1 MAEHHHSIGLHTRRP
16 TQQQRDT
23 PDTVLADLDLRR
35 CSSRRTTELSDH
47 DTTALVAAPEPV
59 MRPTALSSIGLTRPS
74 ARSSMIIG
82 ALSLFICI
90 LAFVGQTVIIRNVQ
104 ESYVQP
110 YFILWF
116 SHSFWV
122 IMLPLHTVYEKTK
135 RSSRSLAALRLET
148 LVASAKLIVQRGHV
162 SSEDPETM
170 PRARATTS
178 GQASAAADYHRV
190 QTDDLD
196 SEDVPHEVFKVA
208 DNDVDDDDDDDDNGD
223 LDAGGS
229 SCDDGS
235 RSLALRRPGW
245 VLVRMLLLTVL
256 LAGLLNASAYLWYV
270 AVGFT
275 SMSKVTAIYN
285 MSCFF
290 AYLFS
295 ILLLHD
301 RVRVAKCAAVAIS
314 IVGVVFM
321 TLTDSD
327 ADAQALSPEQQSAV
341 HRQELIGDL
350 LSLLCACGIGL
361 YQVLYKKYAVPRD
374 FHSLYHVNFMTTLL
388 GLATFVLYWVPV
400 PLLSITGIERFH
412 WPNSKQLG
420 YIVANALFGVA
431 YNGGFMIALA
441 LTSPLF
447 AAIGVMLT
455 IPVMAV
461 VDMVVQGQV
470 LAWNVFVGGGSILVG
485 FFILTFAEYRE
496 TVDKAQADESDADAN
511 QNAADTDTDPGSA
524 FREAVPAAAAAAA
537 VLTGGR

>member
-1 MAEHHHSIGLHTRRP
+1 MAEHRSIGLHTRRP
-16 TQQQRDT
+16 TQQQRGT
-23 PDTVLADLDLRR
+23 PEAVLADLDRDAR
-35 CSSRRTTELSDH
+35 DGRIVERAGH
-47 DTTALVAAPEPV
+47 RDTAGLVAAPEP
-59 MRPTALSSIGLTRPS
+59 RQPAAPSSIGLSRPS
-74 ARSSMIIG
+74 ARSSMILG
-82 ALSLFICI
+82 ASALFICI
-90 LAFVGQTVIIRNVQ
+90 LSFVGQTIIIRNVQ

-122 IMLPLHTVYEKTK
+122 IMLPLHTAYEKTK
-135 RSSRSLAALRLET
+135 RNSRSLAALKLET
-148 LVASAKLIVQRGHV
+148 LVASAKLIVQRGHA

-170 PRARATTS
+170 PRTRAAA
-178 GQASAAADYHRV
+178 GQSSAAHYHRV

-196 SEDVPHEVFKVA
+196 SDVPQEVFKVA
-208 DNDVDDDDDDDDNGD
+208 DDE
-223 LDAGGS
+223 LDEE

-235 RSLALRRPGW
+235 RWLALKRPGW
-245 VLVRMLLLTVL
+245 VLFRMLLLTTL

-321 TLTDSD
+321 TLTGND
-327 ADAQALSPEQQSAV
+327 ADAQAMSSEERSAM
-341 HRQELIGDL
+341 RRKELFGDL

-388 GLATFVLYWVPV
+388 GLATFVVYWVPV
-400 PLLSITGIERFH
+400 PLLSIAGVERFH
-412 WPNSKQLG
+412 WPNGEQLA

-485 FFILTFAEYRE
+485 FFILTIAEYRD
-496 TVDKAQADESDADAN
+496 TVDKADKADKADADESEAEAEAETGAGAETDIGAEAETGAG
-511 QNAADTDTDPGSA
+511 NASQ
-524 FREAVPAAAAAAA
+524 EATPAAALA
-537 VLTGGR
+537 RR